1 MNEKFQEFTLACM
14 LRYEKGSPIGEPFLL
29 GDFLDGLDA
38 LDILDVLGFLDILDI
53 LDFLG
58 YSTPKYPCS
67 RS

>member
-1 MNEKFQEFTLACM
+1 VNEKFQEFTLACM

-29 GDFLDGLDA
+29 GDFLDGLD
-38 LDILDVLGFLDILDI
+38 FLDILDI
-53 LDFLG
+53 LDFLDFLDFLD

>member
-29 GDFLDGLDA
+29 GDVLDVLDF
-38 LDILDVLGFLDILDI
+38 LDILDVLDV
-53 LDFLG
+53 LDFLDFLD